1 MLTYTGARN
10 RYGVYTN
17 DSSDANLANGDG
29 YINEAIRR
37 ILGNRDWP
45 FLEASDTSQTTVA
58 SQQFYLL
65 PYNYGKMIDVT
76 LTIGTIRYRPKE
88 VSNRDDWDRLNYAQ
102 NITSNIPVWYF
113 IYNGQLGLWPTP
125 SSSGNQITYN
135 YKKITKDLSIPD
147 YTTGAIQA
155 ATNGTAVVTGTS
167 TAWTVPMAGE
177 YIRITGST
185 TANTGDGYWYE
196 VSSVS
201 GTTSLTLVKAYQGTS
216 ITAGTAAYTLGQ
228 VMPLPEQYQIM
239 PVYYAAYE
247 YWRTNGNNLE
257 KAEDFKASYDQMLKQ
272 FEGDY
277 GQKSVSP
284 MIDSGIYQVENVNPN
299 LIITYP

>member
-1 MLTYTGARN
+1 MLTYSGARV

-17 DSSDANLANGDG
+17 DSHAENLADGDG

-45 FLEASDTSQTTVA
+45 FLEASDTSQTTIA

-76 LTIGTIRYRPKE
+76 VTIGNILYHPTE
-88 VSNRDDWDRLNYAQ
+88 VPNRDQWDRLNYSQ
-102 NITSNIPVWYF
+102 NVTSNIPTHFF
-113 IYNGQLGLWPTP
+113 IYNNRCGFWPKP
-125 SSSGNQITYN
+125 SSDGNQITYN
-135 YKKITKDLSIPD
+135 FKKITKDLSIPD
-147 YTTGAIQA
+147 YTTGGVL
-155 ATNGTAVVTGTS
+155 TTTSGGTAVIGTGTS
-167 TAWTVPMAGE
+167 WTAPMAGE

-185 TANTGDGYWYE
+185 GINTGDGYWYE

-201 GTTSLTLVKAYQGTS
+201 GTTTLALLKAYQGTS
-216 ITAGTAAYTLGQ
+216 ISAGNAAYTLGQ

-257 KAEDFKASYDQMLKQ
+257 KAEDFKASYDQMLAQ

-277 GQKSVSP
+277 GQKSTSP
-284 MIDSGIYQVENVNPN
+284 KIDNGVYETEPVNPN
-299 LIITYP
+299 LTLTLS

>member
-17 DSSDANLANGDG
+17 DSGSENLSAGDG

-45 FLEASDTSQTTVA
+45 FLEATDTSQVTVA

-76 LTIGTIRYRPKE
+76 VTVGNILYHPVE
-88 VSNRDDWDRLNYAQ
+88 VPNRDQWDRLNYAQ
-102 NITSNIPVWYF
+102 NVTSNIPTHFF
-113 IYNGQLGLWPTP
+113 IYNGQCGFWPKP
-125 SSSGNQITYN
+125 SSDGNQITYN
-135 YKKITKDLSIPD
+135 YKKITRDLSLPD
-147 YTTGAIQA
+147 YTTGSILTATSGTTAI
-155 ATNGTAVVTGTS
+155 TGTA
-167 TAWTVPMAGE
+167 TAWTVPMAGR
-177 YIRITGST
+177 YLRITESD
-185 TANTGDGYWYE
+185 TANKGDGYWYE
-196 VSSVS
+196 ISSVS
-201 GTTSLTLVKAYQGTS
+201 STTSLVLVKAYQGTS
-216 ITAGTAAYTLGQ
+216 ITTGNAAYTIGQ
-228 VMPLPEQYQIM
+228 VMPLPEQYQVM

-257 KAEDFKASYDQMLKQ
+257 KAEGFKASYDQMLQQ

-277 GQKSVSP
+277 GQKSTSP
-284 MIDSGIYQVENVNPN
+284 KIDNGIYDVEPANPN
-299 LIITYP
+299 LTLTL

>member
-17 DSSDANLANGDG
+17 NTTTTNLSNGDG

-58 SQQFYLL
+58 SQQFYAL
-65 PYNYGKMIDVT
+65 PYNYGKLIDVT
-76 LTIGTIRYRPKE
+76 VMIGNILYHPTE
-88 VSNRDDWDRLNYAQ
+88 VPSRDKWDRLNYAQ
-102 NITSNIPVWYF
+102 NVTSNIPTHFF
-113 IYNGQLGLWPTP
+113 IYNGQCGFWPKP
-125 SSSGNQITYN
+125 STAGNQITYN

-147 YTTGAIQA
+147 YTTGGILTTTAS
-155 ATNGTAVVTGTS
+155 GTAVVGTA
-167 TAWTVPMAGE
+167 TAWTAPMAGE
-177 YIRITGST
+177 FIRITGST

-196 VSSVS
+196 ISSVS
-201 GTTSLTLVKAYQGTS
+201 GTTTLTLTKAYQGTA
-216 ITAGTAAYTLGQ
+216 ITAGNAPYTLGQ

-257 KAEDFKASYDQMLKQ
+257 KAEDFKASYDQMLAQ
-272 FEGDY
+272 FEADY

-284 MIDSGIYQVENVNPN
+284 KIDDGIYEVEPVNPN
-299 LIITYP
+299 LTITY